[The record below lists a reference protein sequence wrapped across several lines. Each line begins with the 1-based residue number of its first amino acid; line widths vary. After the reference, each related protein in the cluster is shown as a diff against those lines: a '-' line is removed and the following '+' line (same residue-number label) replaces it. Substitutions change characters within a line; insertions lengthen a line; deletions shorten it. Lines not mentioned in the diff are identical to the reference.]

1 MRGLL
6 KKDVHFTWT
15 SDMQKDFDSIKHDVA
30 TATNLVHYDPNK
42 PAIIETDA
50 SLKGLGA
57 VLIQGG
63 KPVRF
68 LSKSLTQAEAN
79 YANIERELLAVLFAC
94 EKLHNYTFGRL
105 ITVNTDHKPLEA
117 IFQKP
122 ISLAPARLQRMLL
135 RLAKYNIQ
143 VKYVGAKCV
152 LLADTLSRLVI
163 PGEDKEITGLNVTI
177 AQVLKIAPTRLD
189 SLRAETQAD
198 PTLQTLSEL
207 IRTGWPDSM
216 QDLTADV
223 RHYWCFRDEL
233 TILDGLIMKGNRVV
247 IPSTARMKTLERL
260 HDAHQGITSTLQRA
274 RRTVYWPKI
283 QDDITDM
290 INRCE
295 ECQIHAK
302 KKPRPPERQVTACR
316 PSQMLGVDLMELN
329 GQTGLVTIDYYSGY
343 ITYDA
348 LRDESADSVITAL
361 NQIFQKFGLVESIY
375 SDNGPCFKAD
385 KFSRFCQELEIAHQ
399 TSSPHYHQSMGRVER
414 AIQTV
419 KQILKKAKSTLAI
432 TRGLNTYHDTP
443 ISDVLPT
450 PAELFFG
457 RRINTRLGL
466 MRAPS
471 TMTDEQQQCLSHQ
484 RSAHLHR
491 PQQERDE
498 YIPNQPIWFT
508 EDGCNEWKPG
518 IIESRDPHPG
528 SYWIYNEISKRLIR
542 WNRHDIKP
550 RYARGA
556 QIQDDY
562 HVPVHTDPPDLAPSP
577 ACTQPEP
584 APNVKHNEEPQTPSM
599 PPTQTDS
606 PATETTPSL
615 RTSRS
620 GRVIKD
626 NRHPDFVY

>member
-1 MRGLL
+1 
-6 KKDVHFTWT
+6 
-15 SDMQKDFDSIKHDVA
+15 
-30 TATNLVHYDPNK
+30 
-42 PAIIETDA
+42 
-50 SLKGLGA
+50 
-57 VLIQGG
+57 
-63 KPVRF
+63 
-68 LSKSLTQAEAN
+68 
-79 YANIERELLAVLFAC
+79 
-94 EKLHNYTFGRL
+94 
-105 ITVNTDHKPLEA
+105 
-117 IFQKP
+117 
-122 ISLAPARLQRMLL
+122 MLL
-135 RLAKYNIQ
+135 RLAKYNIE

-152 LLADTLSRLVI
+152 LLADTLSRLVT
-163 PGEDKEITGLNVTI
+163 PGGDKEITGLDVTI

-198 PTLQTLSEL
+198 PTLQTLSGL
-207 IRTGWPDSM
+207 ITSGWPDSM

-247 IPSTARMKTLERL
+247 IPSAARMATLERL

-316 PSQMLGVDLMELN
+316 PSQILGVDLMELN
-329 GQTGLVTIDYYSGY
+329 GQTGLVTVDFYSGY
-343 ITYDA
+343 LTYDV
-348 LRDESADSVITAL
+348 LKNESADSVINAL
-361 NQIFQKFGLVESIY
+361 NHLFQKFGLVEEIY
-375 SDNGPCFKAD
+375 SDNGPCFKAE

-419 KQILKKAKSTLAI
+419 KQILKKSKSILDI
-432 TRGLNTYHDTP
+432 TRGLITYHDTP
-443 ISDVLPT
+443 ISDVLPA

-466 MRAPS
+466 MCAPS
-471 TMTDEQQQCLSHQ
+471 TMTDEQKQSLSER
-484 RSAHLHR
+484 RSAHL
-491 PQQERDE
+491 QEPRLQRDE

-508 EDGCNEWKPG
+508 EDGCSEWKPG

-528 SYWIYNEISKRLIR
+528 SYWIYSEASKRRIR
-542 WNRHDIKP
+542 RNRHDIKP
-550 RYARGA
+550 RHAHDTSARHTPISTD
-556 QIQDDY
+556 Q
-562 HVPVHTDPPDLAPSP
+562 PVSNPSVAWEP
-577 ACTQPEP
+577 PEP
-584 APNVKHNEEPQTPSM
+584 MPNADHDEEPQIPQPSLAHAD
-599 PPTQTDS
+599 T
-606 PATETTPSL
+606 PATDITPTL

-620 GRVIKD
+620 GRVIKGT
-626 NRHPDFVY
+626 RHPDFVY